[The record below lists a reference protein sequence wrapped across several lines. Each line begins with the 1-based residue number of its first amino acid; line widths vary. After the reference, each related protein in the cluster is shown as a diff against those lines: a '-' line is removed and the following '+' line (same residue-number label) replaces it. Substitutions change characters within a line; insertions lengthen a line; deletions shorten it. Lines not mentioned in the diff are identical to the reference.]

1 MVTISRWADMKQDDI
16 KSDGSSKLSKFN
28 DIFRSLKAHFFIAIF
43 LTGLACC
50 LTMHVLIIN
59 DYEERAVKVKISEM
73 QTQFKILS
81 NRVTKFDYLQNTDE
95 SVINA
100 QIDYLSNLNNGRLIV
115 INDDLKVI
123 KDTYKISVGKTIV
136 SNELVNCLRA
146 GSRGAYAKFD
156 KKNGYISMIVPIIES
171 QLSEEGDVA
180 ANSEKNEVV
189 RGAILA
195 SVSTKPI
202 HESMILLSRKAAVY
216 EALII
221 LIILGI
227 AAALSRK
234 LIKPFDKITADINEV
249 KAGYTEDSIEIPKL
263 TEAKHIV
270 VAFNALLSRMKVL
283 DDSRQEFVSNVSHE
297 LRTPITS
304 MKVLADSLLSMGE
317 GAPPELY
324 RDFMEDIGKE
334 VDREDKIIKDLLTLV
349 RMDKKS
355 PEIEFKHVDI
365 EELIETVLKR
375 IKPIAM
381 QRDIELT
388 FISKRSVTA
397 EIDELKISQVIT
409 NLVENAVKYNNDGGS
424 VKVVLDA
431 DHQYFTVKIIDNGV
445 GIPEEDVDHV
455 FERFYRVDKSR
466 SREIGGTGLGL
477 AIAKSAVLMH
487 RGTIDV
493 ESKLGVGTT
502 FTVKIPLIV
511 AADK

>member
-1 MVTISRWADMKQDDI
+1 
-16 KSDGSSKLSKFN
+16 
-28 DIFRSLKAHFFIAIF
+28 
-43 LTGLACC
+43 
-50 LTMHVLIIN
+50 
-59 DYEERAVKVKISEM
+59 
-73 QTQFKILS
+73 
-81 NRVTKFDYLQNTDE
+81 
-95 SVINA
+95 
-100 QIDYLSNLNNGRLIV
+100 
-115 INDDLKVI
+115 
-123 KDTYKISVGKTIV
+123 
-136 SNELVNCLRA
+136 
-146 GSRGAYAKFD
+146 
-156 KKNGYISMIVPIIES
+156 
-171 QLSEEGDVA
+171 
-180 ANSEKNEVV
+180 
-189 RGAILA
+189 
-195 SVSTKPI
+195 
-202 HESMILLSRKAAVY
+202 
-216 EALII
+216 
-221 LIILGI
+221 
-227 AAALSRK
+227 
-234 LIKPFDKITADINEV
+234 
-249 KAGYTEDSIEIPKL
+249 
-263 TEAKHIV
+263 
-270 VAFNALLSRMKVL
+270 MKVL

>member
-1 MVTISRWADMKQDDI
+1 
-16 KSDGSSKLSKFN
+16 
-28 DIFRSLKAHFFIAIF
+28 
-43 LTGLACC
+43 
-50 LTMHVLIIN
+50 
-59 DYEERAVKVKISEM
+59 
-73 QTQFKILS
+73 
-81 NRVTKFDYLQNTDE
+81 
-95 SVINA
+95 
-100 QIDYLSNLNNGRLIV
+100 
-115 INDDLKVI
+115 
-123 KDTYKISVGKTIV
+123 
-136 SNELVNCLRA
+136 
-146 GSRGAYAKFD
+146 
-156 KKNGYISMIVPIIES
+156 
-171 QLSEEGDVA
+171 
-180 ANSEKNEVV
+180 
-189 RGAILA
+189 
-195 SVSTKPI
+195 
-202 HESMILLSRKAAVY
+202 
-216 EALII
+216 
-221 LIILGI
+221 
-227 AAALSRK
+227 
-234 LIKPFDKITADINEV
+234 
-249 KAGYTEDSIEIPKL
+249 
-263 TEAKHIV
+263 
-270 VAFNALLSRMKVL
+270 
-283 DDSRQEFVSNVSHE
+283 
-297 LRTPITS
+297 
-304 MKVLADSLLSMGE
+304 
-317 GAPPELY
+317 
-324 RDFMEDIGKE
+324 MEDIGKE